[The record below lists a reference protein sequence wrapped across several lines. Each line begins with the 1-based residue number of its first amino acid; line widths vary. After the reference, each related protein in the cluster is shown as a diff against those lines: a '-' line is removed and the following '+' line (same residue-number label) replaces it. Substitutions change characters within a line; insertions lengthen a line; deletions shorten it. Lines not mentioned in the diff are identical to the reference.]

1 MRLPT
6 IRVDVTPGSRPE
18 FGASVR
24 TATRAALRP
33 ILAVAGLFIASAGLP
48 SLAAGLMTP
57 LGSTESLT
65 LEEQHVEVIVESGF
79 TVTSVEQRFSNPH
92 PRDLD
97 ALYRFPVPT
106 DAAVGEFTYWIDDVP
121 VHAEVL
127 EKKAARDL
135 HETEKSAGRET
146 ALVEQ
151 DSFQA
156 FDMAVS
162 PVRANDDVRVR
173 LVYLQETTIDHAIGR
188 YLYPLEF
195 GGTDEETDAFW
206 ARDEHV
212 DGAFSFRMRIRSGYP
227 VDAVRVPNG
236 QATVTDL
243 GNGEWEVTINA
254 AAGPGAAVGDGLDDQ
269 SLSAANDADRI
280 LMPRVREQL
289 PMSPAMT
296 AGNEHGPAFLQAESM
311 IEQSENASR
320 NARAP
325 SSPILPGSS
334 LAASPAASPAAWHL
348 DRDIVVYWRLAENLP
363 GAVDLVSYR
372 APGASEGSF
381 LLTLTPGVDL
391 APITRGRDWL
401 FVLDTSGSMA
411 GKFSALADGVSR
423 TIESLN
429 ARDRFRIIT
438 FSDKAHALSRDY
450 IDVTDASVRQAL
462 TDVRALTSGGSTN
475 LFDGLKEAVR
485 GIDDDRTSAVVLIT
499 DGVTNVGPSKMSR
512 FLKLLEPY
520 DVRLFTAVM
529 GNQANRP
536 LLDALTRHSDG
547 FAIEVSNDDDLA
559 GLVAQ
564 AVSKVTHEALHDVNI
579 EIDGV
584 DVFDVH
590 PAKFRRVYRGQ
601 QLVLSGRYRGAGDAE
616 LTIRTDVS
624 GEHREYRTGL
634 AFPAEDV
641 TWPELE
647 RLAGFAHI
655 RALQHDEALIGPTDD
670 SRSAITDL
678 ALKHGLVTEHTS
690 LVVVR
695 EEVFAAERINRDN
708 SERIERERA
717 ARTVR
722 AGETVRETRQES
734 ASPVFSSNRATTSNG
749 GGSLGGWMLC
759 LLGVLAVIRLAL
771 SMHDRIR
778 ARRRPLG

>member
-1 MRLPT
+1 MKL
-6 IRVDVTPGSRPE
+6 
-18 FGASVR
+18 R
-24 TATRAALRP
+24 TLRAAVRP
-33 ILAVAGLFIASAGLP
+33 LVALAGLMFAGISTP
-48 SLAAGLMTP
+48 SFAAGLMTP
-57 LGSTESLT
+57 LGSTESLI
-65 LEEQHVEVIVESGF
+65 LEEQHVEVVFESGF

-92 PRDLD
+92 PRDLE
-97 ALYRFPVPT
+97 ALYRFPVPV

-135 HETEKSAGRET
+135 HEAEKSAGRET

-151 DSFQA
+151 DSFLA

-173 LVYLQETTIDHAIGR
+173 LVYLQETAIDHAIGR
-188 YLYPLEF
+188 YLYPLES
-195 GGTDEETDAFW
+195 GGTDEQTDAFW
-206 ARDEHV
+206 SRNERV

-227 VDAVRVPNG
+227 IDAVRVPNG
-236 QATVTDL
+236 HATVTDL
-243 GNGEWEVTINA
+243 GNGEWSVELDATTG
-254 AAGPGAAVGDGLDDQ
+254 AGATVGQGLDDQ
-269 SLSAANDADRI
+269 ALRVANDADRTI
-280 LMPRVREQL
+280 MPWVAEQL
-289 PMSPAMT
+289 PMSVSST
-296 AGNEHGPAFLQAESM
+296 NGNAHGPAFLQAESM
-311 IEQSENASR
+311 IERSTKVQSSEVYPPPTAID
-320 NARAP
+320 AP
-325 SSPILPGSS
+325 
-334 LAASPAASPAAWHL
+334 SPAAWHL

-372 APGASEGSF
+372 APGAREGSF

-391 APITRGRDWL
+391 APITEGRDWL

-429 ARDRFRIIT
+429 TGDRFRIVM
-438 FSDKAHALSRDY
+438 FSDKARALSHDY
-450 IDVTDASVRQAL
+450 IEVSDASVQEAL
-462 TDVRALTSGGSTN
+462 ADVRALAAGGSTN

-485 GIDDDRTSAVVLIT
+485 SIEDDRTSAIVLVT
-499 DGVTNVGPSKMSR
+499 DGVTNVGPTKMSR

-529 GNQANRP
+529 GNQSNRP
-536 LLDALTRHSDG
+536 LLDGLTRHSDG

-559 GLVAQ
+559 GLMVQ
-564 AVSKVTHEALHDVNI
+564 AVSKVSHEAMHDVSI
-579 EIDGV
+579 DIDGV

-616 LTIRTDVS
+616 LTIAADVS
-624 GEHREYRTGL
+624 GERRQYRSGL
-634 AFPAEDV
+634 AFPAEDT

-655 RALQHDEALIGPTDD
+655 RALQQDEDLVGETDD
-670 SRSAITDL
+670 SRRAITDI
-678 ALKHGLVTEHTS
+678 ALQHGLVTEHTS

-695 EEVFAAERINRDN
+695 DEVFAANGITRKNSDRVEHERD
-708 SERIERERA
+708 A
-717 ARTVR
+717 R
-722 AGETVRETRQES
+722 AGRAGSPVAVTTQDA
-734 ASPVFSSNRATTSNG
+734 ASPAFPSPRATTSNG
-749 GGSLGGWMLC
+749 GGSIGGWMLGMLA
-759 LLGVLAVIRLAL
+759 LLAAIRLAL
-771 SMHDRIR
+771 SVIERSHSGRK
-778 ARRRPLG
+778 PLK